1 MSGVRL
7 AVLTSLGLLVS
18 ITQTM
23 AACSVDQ
30 AVSAAYMHSLDR
42 GADLAKQLKATS
54 LEAMKLNAK
63 AKDPNAPVGD
73 QLSRQDVEKFNQ
85 LSQRLQTIKTYM
97 ILEGARG
104 RDAQVAG
111 KIFYVA
117 DDLYS
122 QRAIP
127 QGSAYFDRV
136 LMLMRR
142 AVSDGILT
150 DKISLPQA
158 ADLCTLD
165 NALYFVE
172 AGTAEKQNAAP
183 LDRMFVT
190 DLEDLRGLWR
200 TSELRNLSNIEDLN
214 DSGGDIASVGNGL
227 ASMRPTRDVL
237 FYIDI
242 LNDIATKYPSEVVRI
257 FQH

>member
-1 MSGVRL
+1 MAGVRL
-7 AVLTSLGLLVS
+7 AVLTSLGLLLS

-42 GADLAKQLKATS
+42 VADLAKQLKATS

-63 AKDPNAPVGD
+63 AKDPNAPVGG
-73 QLSRQDVEKFNQ
+73 QLSRQDGERFDQ
-85 LSQRLQTIKTYM
+85 LNRRLQTIKTYM

-117 DDLYS
+117 DDLHS

-127 QGSAYFDRV
+127 QASAYLDQV
-136 LMLMRR
+136 LILMRR

-158 ADLCTLD
+158 AKLCTLD

-172 AGTAEKQNAAP
+172 AGTAEEQNATP
-183 LDRMFVT
+183 QERVFVT

-200 TSELRNLSNIEDLN
+200 TSELRNLSNIKDLN
-214 DSGGDIASVGNGL
+214 DSGGDFASVGNGL
-227 ASMRPTRDVL
+227 ASMHPGRDVL
-237 FYIDI
+237 LYIDI
-242 LNDIATKYPSEVVRI
+242 LNDIAKKYPSDVVQI